1 MRGRVVHLPGGGL
14 GTHPYGT
21 NDDQI
26 LRSVLRHDLNAALLD
41 AADAAPNVTLRFD
54 AKLAALA
61 CGDTDTRAEPRFD
74 TPAGPVS
81 VPADTVVGADGAFST
96 VRTWMQRGEP
106 ADYHQEFLPFVMRPT
121 AASIPVNP
129 SQPALILAR
138 GPDTRPTSQ
147 DQPGSSCPGPPPFL
161 TCAGCY
167 RFLVITDD
175 TTDPGMRRLSSCGQ
189 GPAHLARSGARDPSD
204 LTWLVQ
210 PGGYRSSSRTA
221 SRASFTT
228 PAALS
233 RRS

>member
-138 GPDTRPTSQ
+138 GPDTRPTGQ
-147 DQPGSSCPGPPPFL
+147 DQPGSSCPRAATVPDLCRLLPLSG
-161 TCAGCY
+161 
-167 RFLVITDD
+167 DH
-175 TTDPGMRRLSSCGQ
+175 RRHHGSGDAQAVL
-189 GPAHLARSGARDPSD
+189 LWARSCSPCQERCA
-204 LTWLVQ
+204 
-210 PGGYRSSSRTA
+210 
-221 SRASFTT
+221 
-228 PAALS
+228 
-233 RRS
+233 